1 MQKITPCLWFDDQAE
16 EAARFYASIFKNSKL
31 GEITRYGE
39 GMPRPKGSV
48 LTVRFWLDGQE
59 LLALNGGPEFKFTEA
74 ISLIVHC
81 ETQSEIDRMWESLS
95 EGGEKVQ
102 CGWLKDRYGMS
113 WQVVPSILPRMLT
126 GPDPA
131 GSARVLQSIM
141 RMKKLDIE
149 ELKRAY
155 GPKSA

>member
-1 MQKITPCLWFDDQAE
+1 MIIYKS
-16 EAARFYASIFKNSKL
+16 AA
-31 GEITRYGE
+31 
-39 GMPRPKGSV
+39 
-48 LTVRFWLDGQE
+48 
-59 LLALNGGPEFKFTEA
+59 
-74 ISLIVHC
+74 
-81 ETQSEIDRMWESLS
+81 EIDRMRESLS

-149 ELKRAY
+149 ELKKAY

>member
-31 GEITRYGE
+31 GE
-39 GMPRPKGSV
+39 
-48 LTVRFWLDGQE
+48 
-59 LLALNGGPEFKFTEA
+59 
-74 ISLIVHC
+74 
-81 ETQSEIDRMWESLS
+81 
-95 EGGEKVQ
+95 KVE